1 MPAST
6 KIKLLNRYLTIGERM
21 SNRFNALS
29 FTKGQRKLSS
39 SQPITVTVNTIQTYF
54 YNFAMSPLSGNAP
67 FTINFSGY
75 LSDYSNAVG
84 DLAALNGETITI
96 QQLIGGVWT
105 NTGVAVTTATNGTT
119 PGYFSGSLAITLAAY
134 PPGSYQFRAN
144 YAGNTTKGLFSSVG
158 NPQLAGVNA
167 PAAKPSA
174 APGIVLGVATVAA
187 VVAMIAA

>member
-1 MPAST
+1 
-6 KIKLLNRYLTIGERM
+6 M
-21 SNRFNALS
+21 SNQFNALS
-29 FTKGQRKLSS
+29 YRKGQRNLSS
-39 SQPITVTVNTIQTYF
+39 SQAVTVVVNTIATYF

-75 LSDYSNAVG
+75 LSDYSNGVG